1 MCLFLTSRP
10 KFSLK
15 LSLRNWLKY
24 QTHRLTQPIQQY
36 DQLIN
41 PWRAL
46 LFVSYQANH
55 LLSANVHAFDEELTN
70 LCMSTFIATPPEG
83 ASNRTCSPQYHRL
96 QLVKPG
102 LLVAR
107 ALFGHLVP
115 FAKPSSNVAIHP
127 WWQIYDLL
135 YSDIH
140 QIVYLWPHVVD
151 QFFLCS
157 QNQNREE

>member
-1 MCLFLTSRP
+1 MFLFLTSRP

-46 LFVSYQANH
+46 LSVSYQANH
-55 LLSANVHAFDEELTN
+55 LLSAIIHTFDEELTN
-70 LCMSTFIATPPEG
+70 LCMSTFTAILLEG
-83 ASNRTCSPQYHRL
+83 ASNRTCSPQFHLL
-96 QLVKPG
+96 QLVKLG
-102 LLVAR
+102 VLVAR

-115 FAKPSSNVAIHP
+115 SAKPSSNVAIHP

-140 QIVYLWPHVVD
+140 QIEYRWPHVVY